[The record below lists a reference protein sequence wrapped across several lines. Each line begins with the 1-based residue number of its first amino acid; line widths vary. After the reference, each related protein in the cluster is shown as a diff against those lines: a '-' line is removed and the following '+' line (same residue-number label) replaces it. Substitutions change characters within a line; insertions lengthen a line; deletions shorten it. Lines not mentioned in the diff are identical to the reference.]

1 MQHRGLGTISVKRRG
16 VEKTMGEGWGAGR
29 EKVGGGRKECVCG
42 RVGEGSVVGW
52 GGGIGEPEVCISSS
66 IASRQVRE
74 RMTALFVGVLA

>member
-42 RVGEGSVVGW
+42 RVGEGSVVG
-52 GGGIGEPEVCISSS
+52 GGALENLKSALV
-66 IASRQVRE
+66 RQSLAGKYVRE
-74 RMTALFVGVLA
+74 